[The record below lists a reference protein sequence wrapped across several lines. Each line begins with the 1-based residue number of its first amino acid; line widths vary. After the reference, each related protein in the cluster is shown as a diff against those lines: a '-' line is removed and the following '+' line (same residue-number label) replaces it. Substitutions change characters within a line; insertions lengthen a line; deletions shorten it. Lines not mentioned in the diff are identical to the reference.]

1 MGSEHQEVR
10 TTKLHLQLNGQGCV
24 RRNHISDPSAGE
36 ADSLWVNSSCPRNSP
51 CACFPPSPVLPLL
64 WCVMK
69 YSYPACFELCS
80 RWKSTAVKG
89 WDGFFCQ
96 GWQKEFV
103 SWIFWVSY
111 VFISNIV
118 WISFTLA
125 ICWLIFS
132 HNNLVLHVCVLR
144 MSQSNDETSHW
155 VILAFFFMLHWMG
168 DRMLILVSFL
178 FSLLMKWWLLFW
190 QSALRSDG
198 ENCN

>member
-1 MGSEHQEVR
+1 MGRAVSEGITYLIHQLE
-10 TTKLHLQLNGQGCV
+10 KLIHSEWIPRVQGTHRV
-24 RRNHISDPSAGE
+24 HVF
-36 ADSLWVNSSCPRNSP
+36 LH
-51 CACFPPSPVLPLL
+51 PVLPLL

-155 VILAFFFMLHWMG
+155 VILAFFFMLQWMG

-190 QSALRSDG
+190 QSSLRSDG